1 MEKYQT
7 IHNLILRLSRVDL
20 VLRTM
25 YWDVIHQFELFN
37 EPHKIGVDLR
47 PSSGLPCYRLQERST
62 HSLFPKG
69 SIAQRRLQILRFRM
83 THFVNVFGR
92 YVLDIAI
99 GSNWD
104 AMKRRLE
111 RLRKDCT
118 GKAHNR
124 QGTSEEESDEAWV
137 ESTLHDEEI
146 DEIAPGGIRRLQS
159 IHSIVLYHN
168 MVLDKICRACLL
180 GPRSGQQVTFKILMV
195 LFGLVLDLGKTVKE
209 VERGV
214 RGWEDGVEKVDEI
227 VKEWHEKEATFVSVL
242 KAYRAVK
249 LMSARAPSSKK
260 KNSFM
265 LWKGS
270 HLDLRIP
277 RLILWSEMESI
288 RTCRSFIAAHRKLQM
303 AAMAIRRGW
312 RAMIYE
318 NSGCV

>member
-25 YWDVIHQFELFN
+25 YWDMIHQFELSD
-37 EPHKIGVDLR
+37 EPHKVGVDLR
-47 PSSGLPCYRLQERST
+47 PSSRLPRLRERST
-62 HSLFPKG
+62 RSLFPKG
-69 SIAQRRLQILRFRM
+69 SIAQKRLQILRFRM

-104 AMKRRLE
+104 AMRRRLE
-111 RLRKDCT
+111 RLRKDRT

-124 QGTSEEESDEAWV
+124 PGASEEESDEAWL
-137 ESTLHDEEI
+137 ESSLHDEEV
-146 DEIAPGGIRRLQS
+146 DEIAPSGIRRLQS

-180 GPRSGQQVTFKILMV
+180 GPQSGQQVTFKILMV

-214 RGWEDGVEKVDEI
+214 IGWEDGVEKVGEI
-227 VKEWHEKEATFVSVL
+227 EKEWHEKEATFVSVL
-242 KAYRAVK
+242 KTYKAVQ
-249 LMSARAPSSKK
+249 LMFARTLSSQKTTASCFGK
-260 KNSFM
+260 A
-265 LWKGS
+265 L
-270 HLDLRIP
+270 
-277 RLILWSEMESI
+277 
-288 RTCRSFIAAHRKLQM
+288 T
-303 AAMAIRRGW
+303 
-312 RAMIYE
+312 
-318 NSGCV
+318 